1 MGVALGTTMNR
12 WTKEECETLL
22 ALRDQGVAYEDIAR
36 SLGRSV
42 VACTTKAFQLGASY
56 SATGKSAMPDS
67 IEEMARKNYDIVAAQ
82 LDALEERRSALL
94 SEKSKAMKVLV
105 ALGLED
111 EQHMCTKCGQEF
123 VRKGDLT
130 AHVNREHP
138 TTVHVGE
145 GVVSQ

>member
-1 MGVALGTTMNR
+1 MAHQVGTVVNR
-12 WTKEECETLL
+12 WTKEEIDHL
-22 ALRDQGVAYEDIAR
+22 ALLRDTGADVATMAT
-36 SLGRSV
+36 SLRR
-42 VACTTKAFQLGASY
+42 T
-56 SATGKSAMPDS
+56 
-67 IEEMARKNYDIVAAQ
+67 EMAVRQKLYQISEAGTQAKPSISIDDLAIDNYERVSAQ
-82 LDALEERRSALL
+82 LDALEERRGVLL

-111 EQHMCTKCGQEF
+111 EKHMCAKCGQEF